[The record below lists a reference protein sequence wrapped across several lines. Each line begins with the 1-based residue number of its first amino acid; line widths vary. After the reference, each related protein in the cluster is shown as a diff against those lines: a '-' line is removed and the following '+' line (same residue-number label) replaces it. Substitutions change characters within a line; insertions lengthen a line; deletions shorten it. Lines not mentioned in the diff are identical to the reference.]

1 MDRYDYILKLD
12 ADSFPEIR
20 PNEREEYAKIH
31 EEFVADYAQK
41 PETQEFDEWFCQS
54 LKTKIPELSDEKAKE
69 IANEI
74 LSEIRIN
81 SAKLESLQAASQRG
95 ISKETWFA
103 REIKNAT
110 SSLSGHQAA
119 VYLQNLDN
127 AVKHANE
134 ALTDTI
140 MTKAGTVSMNPN
152 LDGYIAEQYHAQ
164 TFNLNATAKG
174 SHYRARVLSPDG
186 ERYTKNSVDIV
197 IDEVAEN
204 GDTVRKNV
212 CRYQSKYCKDAETT
226 QKALQN
232 GDYRGQQKVV
242 PSDQQG
248 DINVKTTDHLE
259 APDGS
264 ASSNPMTKAQAKKLQ
279 EDAQSGNW
287 NDLDWNE
294 YKLQDVAVGIG
305 KQAGRAALLGAAIGM
320 GMSIVRQAASNE
332 GMVRIDETVMDGL
345 KTGSSFGIKAII
357 AGALKVAS
365 EKELITI
372 IPKGTPAAVIADI
385 VHVGVENVKVISRV
399 AKGELTIEEGANE
412 MEKVTVSTIAGIATA
427 AEGATI
433 GANIG
438 AFAGPIGVAIGGF
451 VGSVAGYMIG
461 SGITEKVVS
470 TVQRFRKRVF
480 KAVREEAELLA
491 DEVRYSAAE
500 RRKWYA
506 AHPLLA

>member
-1 MDRYDYILKLD
+1 M
-12 ADSFPEIR
+12 
-20 PNEREEYAKIH
+20 
-31 EEFVADYAQK
+31 
-41 PETQEFDEWFCQS
+41 
-54 LKTKIPELSDEKAKE
+54 
-69 IANEI
+69 
-74 LSEIRIN
+74 
-81 SAKLESLQAASQRG
+81 
-95 ISKETWFA
+95 
-103 REIKNAT
+103 
-110 SSLSGHQAA
+110 
-119 VYLQNLDN
+119 
-127 AVKHANE
+127 
-134 ALTDTI
+134 
-140 MTKAGTVSMNPN
+140 
-152 LDGYIAEQYHAQ
+152 
-164 TFNLNATAKG
+164 
-174 SHYRARVLSPDG
+174 
-186 ERYTKNSVDIV
+186 
-197 IDEVAEN
+197 
-204 GDTVRKNV
+204 
-212 CRYQSKYCKDAETT
+212 
-226 QKALQN
+226 
-232 GDYRGQQKVV
+232 V
-242 PSDQQG
+242 PSDQQK
-248 DINVKTTDHLE
+248 DVNVKTTDHLE

-264 ASSNPMTKAQAKKLQ
+264 ASSNPMTKEQAKKLQ

-287 NDLDWNE
+287 KDLDWNE

-332 GMVRIDETVMDGL
+332 GMVRVDETVIDGL

-365 EKELITI
+365 EKGLITI

-412 MEKVTVSTIAGIATA
+412 MEKVTVSTIVGIAAA

-433 GANIG
+433 GASIG

-500 RRKWYA
+500 RKKWYA